1 MVDSELNFGVPNIEL
16 PWNCG
21 GTVNPSCFVGH
32 QLVVLFLPVNAT
44 QRAAEFAAYE
54 MLADEFAGTDAWF
67 LTIADRPSPGA
78 SDRPRIPVAVDR
90 DGGAWR
96 AFAKLAE
103 PATEL
108 NRDKGAA
115 FLFSRGGAFR
125 QAWPGQGH
133 AREVMDELLSR
144 V

>member
-1 MVDSELNFGVPNIEL
+1 VVDSELNFGIPDIEL
-16 PWNCG
+16 PWSCG

-32 QLVVLFLPVNAT
+32 QLVVLFLPDDAE
-44 QRAAEFAAYE
+44 QRTAELAAYE
-54 MLADEFAGTDAWF
+54 KLANEFAGTDAWF
-67 LTIADRPSPGA
+67 LTVATSDAPAR
-78 SDRPRIPVAVDR
+78 SDRQSIPVAVDR